1 MPDQVKLEGRPL
13 AIFPCRAD
21 KTPTCPGG
29 FKAAATDPRII
40 DLLWRDYP
48 GPLVG
53 VPMGE
58 RSGLTV
64 LDIDTRRNGE
74 AWLAE
79 FEATHGFP
87 ATRIHATR
95 SGGLHFVFKHRPGL
109 KTTVDLIAPGVEVR
123 ADGAYV
129 IWWPASGGKVLS
141 DGPIAPWPASLDKA
155 LAGQYRQGA
164 SGFFFKGV
172 DSLTNRD
179 APCQSHTRNVG
190 LRTSRILTVLQTA
203 KPGDGRNKKLYWA
216 ARRFGELIAEGL
228 VSRKVAEFM
237 LLGVAHYNGHVA
249 KRGLKQTEDTIAS
262 GLDYQMGSS
271 QEKADDQS

>member
-1 MPDQVKLEGRPL
+1 MS
-13 AIFPCRAD
+13 ID
-21 KTPTCPGG
+21 KRPTCPGG
-29 FKAAATDPRII
+29 FKAAATDPEII

-53 VPMGE
+53 VPTGE

-87 ATRIHATR
+87 RTRIHATR

-123 ADGAYV
+123 AEGACV
-129 IWWPASGGKVLS
+129 VWWPASGGRVLCE
-141 DGPIAPWPASLDKA
+141 GPIAPWPASLDKA
-155 LAGQYRQGA
+155 LASGRHRQGA
-164 SGFFFKGV
+164 S
-172 DSLTNRD
+172 
-179 APCQSHTRNVG
+179 C
-190 LRTSRILTVLQTA
+190 
-203 KPGDGRNKKLYWA
+203 Y
-216 ARRFGELIAEGL
+216 
-228 VSRKVAEFM
+228 
-237 LLGVAHYNGHVA
+237 GHVA

-262 GLDYQMGSS
+262 GLHHDVLS
-271 QEKADDQS
+271 QEEASS